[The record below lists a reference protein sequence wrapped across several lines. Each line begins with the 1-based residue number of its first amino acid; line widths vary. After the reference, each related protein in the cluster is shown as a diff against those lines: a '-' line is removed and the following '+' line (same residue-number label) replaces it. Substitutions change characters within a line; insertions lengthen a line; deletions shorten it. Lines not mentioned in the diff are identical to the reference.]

1 MKGSPLRI
9 LLVEDDEDDY
19 LLAREALTE
28 VYGRDYRLEWA
39 ATYDDGRE
47 AIFRGDHDVCL
58 LDYRLGARDGIDL
71 LREAVDGGCRA
82 PIVLLTGQGDRE
94 VDLEAMRAGAADY
107 LIKGEVSG
115 ALLERSI
122 RYALERKRAAEA
134 EHFLAEA
141 GRVLASSLDYA
152 ETLRRVAELAVPTLA
167 EVCLVEMTGEEDDSR
182 MAEVAA
188 TDPEAARRIRDLL
201 RLDTDGGLRAED
213 PFDAVLRTGLPLL
226 LNHGGPQ
233 SSGSSMIVPLL
244 ARGRTTGVL
253 VFAAT
258 ATGRRYD
265 AGHLALAEELARRA
279 ALAIDNAR
287 LYREAQEAI
296 RARDEV
302 HRIVAHDLRNPLY
315 GIKLMLSLIVKRVHA
330 EGDWVEELEYVE
342 LARQAVQRMER
353 LIQDMLDVARIEAG
367 SLSIK
372 RERQHAAALLGEA
385 VAFHQTLAAERSL
398 EIENRAP
405 ADLPEILAD
414 RDRLLQVFG
423 NLIGNAIKFTPA
435 GGRIT
440 VHAEVTGQEMT
451 FSITDTG
458 LGIRPDYLPH
468 LFDRFWQAEEGRK
481 DGTGL
486 GLAISRG
493 IVEAHG
499 GRIWVE
505 STPGAGAAFHFTLPV
520 ARVTPA

>member
-19 LLAREALTE
+19 LLTREALTE

-39 ATYDDGRE
+39 ATYDDGRD
-47 AIFRGDHDVCL
+47 AIFRGEHDICL

-82 PIVLLTGQGDRE
+82 PIVLLTGQGDRD

-134 EHFLAEA
+134 EHFLAEV

-167 EVCLVEMTGEEDDSR
+167 DFCLVEMAGEEDDASR
-182 MAEVAA
+182 AGA
-188 TDPEAARRIRDLL
+188 TQLRDLL
-201 RLDTDGGLRAED
+201 RLDPEGGYRTED
-213 PFDAVLRTGLPLL
+213 PVDAVLRTGMPLL
-226 LNHGGPQ
+226 LAPGGAKAP
-233 SSGSSMIVPLL
+233 GSAMIVPLL
-244 ARGRTTGVL
+244 ARDRTTGAL
-253 VFAAT
+253 IFAAIDSGRHYDT
-258 ATGRRYD
+258 AD
-265 AGHLALAEELARRA
+265 LALAEELARRA

-287 LYREAQEAI
+287 LYHEAQEAI
-296 RARDEV
+296 RVRDEV

-315 GIKLMLSLIVKRVHA
+315 GIKLMLSLIAKRVRA
-330 EGDWVEELEYVE
+330 ESDWAEEAEYAE

-353 LIQDMLDVARIEAG
+353 LIQDMLDVARLEAG
-367 SLSIK
+367 SLSIEC
-372 RERQHAAALLGEA
+372 ERQGAAALLVETIT
-385 VAFHQTLAAERSL
+385 FHQTLATDSAL
-398 EIENRAP
+398 EFEHLAP
-405 ADLPEILAD
+405 ADLPEVLAD
-414 RDRLLQVFG
+414 RGRVLQVFG

-440 VHAEVTGQEMT
+440 LRAEVAGLEIR
-451 FSITDTG
+451 FSVADTG
-458 LGIRPDYLPH
+458 PGIPPDHLPH
-468 LFDRFWQAEEGRK
+468 LFDRFWQAERGRR
-481 DGTGL
+481 DGAGL
-486 GLAISRG
+486 GLAIARG

-499 GRIWVE
+499 GRIWAE
-505 STPGAGAAFHFTLPV
+505 SALGAGTAFHFTLPV
-520 ARVTPA
+520 APVAAS